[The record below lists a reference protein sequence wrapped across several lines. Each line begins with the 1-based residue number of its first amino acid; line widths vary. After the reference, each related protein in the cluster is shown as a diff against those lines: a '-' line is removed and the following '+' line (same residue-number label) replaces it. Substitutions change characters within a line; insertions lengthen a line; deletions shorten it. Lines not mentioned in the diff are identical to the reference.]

1 MATNLSALGNYTSPV
16 RTIGA
21 EIAFSDGTNTITI
34 NEKNY
39 LKSIRTERI
48 GDNTKFFGF
57 GISQKLSVKVLDI
70 NNEINLTTS
79 HSGQV
84 KYSIKGGNYTNA
96 SPTFTVSE
104 VHRDEVTGEKSITAY
119 DALHKASEYTFADL
133 GLVAPYTI
141 KQVVTAIGTKIGAKS
156 TTAAATTFSN
166 SYENGANFDGTETL
180 LEVLIAAAEATQTIF
195 YISQNNILM
204 FKRLSKT
211 SNPVTTIT
219 KEMYFNLESGEN
231 KRLTK
236 IVNTNELEDSTFA
249 ETTETGSTQYVR
261 DNPFWELREDVATQ
275 LTNAISYVGGLTINQ
290 LTCNWRGFPFFE
302 AGDKIAFTTKD
313 GSTVTSF
320 LFNDVVE
327 YDGTLKQTIEW
338 KYENNDSETDS
349 NPITLGETLKQTYA
363 RVDKA
368 NKRIDLVA
376 SDVDANS
383 KALAQI
389 SITTDSITQSVQ
401 GLKDTTEG
409 AFEGVNEEIANL
421 YSEVRTKMT
430 KEEYSIV
437 IDEYIE
443 ENGTKKVV
451 MENGYKFTRDGLIIE
466 DVDGDGNRVGKTAT
480 KIDNNGMKVFDDND
494 DEVLA
499 ATDWGVNAK
508 NLHATTYLIIGTNSR
523 FEDYGSG
530 RTGCFW
536 VGGAD

>member
-1 MATNLSALGNYTSPV
+1 MATNLSALGSYTSPV

-84 KYSIKGGNYTNA
+84 KYSIKGGSYVNA

-141 KQVVTAIGTKIGAKS
+141 KQVVTAIGAKIGARS
-156 TTAAATTFSN
+156 TTAATTTFNN
-166 SYENGANFDGTETL
+166 SYDNGANFDGTETL

-195 YISQNNILM
+195 YITQANILM

-231 KRLTK
+231 KRLAK

-261 DNPFWELREDVATQ
+261 DNPFWDLREDIATQ
-275 LTNAISYVGGLTINQ
+275 LNNALTYVGGLTINQ

-349 NPITLGETLKQTYA
+349 NPVTLGDTLKQTYA
-363 RVDKA
+363 KVDKA
-368 NKRIDLVA
+368 NKRIDLVV
-376 SDVDANS
+376 SDVDETKEAV
-383 KALAQI
+383 AQI
-389 SITTDSITQSVQ
+389 SVTTDEINQTVR
-401 GLKDTTEG
+401 GLADDTSG
-409 AFEGVNEEIANL
+409 ALEGVNEEIAKL
-421 YSEVRTKMT
+421 YNEVNTKMT
-430 KEEYSIV
+430 KEDYTIT

-443 ENGTKKVV
+443 ENGVKEIITS
-451 MENGYKFTRDGLIIE
+451 NGYKFTKDGLIIE
-466 DVDGDGNRVGKTAT
+466 DVDGDGNRVGETAT
-480 KIDNNGMKVFDDND
+480 KIDNNGMKVFDIND
-494 DEVLA
+494 EEMLTA
-499 ATDWGVNAK
+499 NAEGVNAK
-508 NLHATTYLIIGTNSR
+508 NLHATTYLIIGANSR
-523 FEDYGSG
+523 FEDWGN

-536 VGGAD
+536 IGGA